1 MGMLKLKQFQ
11 SEADTWKRMLAFV
24 MEENVLLKFRLSEI
38 MKEAPELLPLDD
50 LEMFQS
56 LFIEQDRFITFL
68 RNELL
73 EFDKLLVR
81 ETFED
86 GKLYRKVAAHQKSL
100 RKTVRDAEK
109 NFSKLKSDFHE
120 FVIETLEQ

>member
-1 MGMLKLKQFQ
+1 MLKLKQFQ

-24 MEENVLLKFRLSEI
+24 MEENALLKFRLSEI

-86 GKLYRKVAAHQKSL
+86 GKLYRKLAAHQKSL
-100 RKTVRDAEK
+100 RKTIRDAEK

>member
-86 GKLYRKVAAHQKSL
+86 GKLYRKLAAHQKSL
-100 RKTVRDAEK
+100 RKTIRDAEK

>member
-24 MEENVLLKFRLSEI
+24 MEENALLKFRLSEI

-86 GKLYRKVAAHQKSL
+86 GKLYRKLAAHQKSL
-100 RKTVRDAEK
+100 RKTIRDAEK

>member
-1 MGMLKLKQFQ
+1 MLKLKQFQ

-24 MEENVLLKFRLSEI
+24 MEENALLKFRLSEI

-86 GKLYRKVAAHQKSL
+86 GKLYRKLAAHQKSL
-100 RKTVRDAEK
+100 RKTIRDAEK
-109 NFSKLKSDFHE
+109 NFGKLKSDFHE

>member
-86 GKLYRKVAAHQKSL
+86 GKLYRKVSAHQKSL